1 MSYSIER
8 WGGGGMEI
16 ALSKGEMELLEILK
30 SRGGRAR
37 VEDIGDRSRVA
48 ALSILLKEK
57 GLIEIIERKRR
68 VLKLTDRGM
77 KHAKEGLPEEKLLR
91 IIKGR
96 GEVSLSELS
105 EFMGEDELNV
115 ALGEGRRKGL
125 LKIENRGEEVV
136 VIPLS
141 WEVPEREI
149 LDRIMGGELEEGDL
163 DQGILKNLRRR
174 GLVEVEEVSEAEVI
188 LTPLGLDAV
197 GGKIALVEEV
207 GKLNRDLIVT
217 GEWKKKKLKA
227 YDVRAS
233 PPLVYPGKPH
243 PYVSFLEEVREI
255 LIGMGFTEVKSPI
268 VESEFWNFDVLFQA
282 QDHPAREVHDSYK
295 LAHPKVADLSKYSE
309 LIDKIA
315 RTHEDG
321 WITGSKGWGY
331 KWNFEIARRLIL
343 RSQTT
348 AASARSLASGLEV
361 PSKIFA
367 IDKVF
372 RPEAPDKTHAFEFH
386 QCEGVVLAEGMNVR
400 NLMGFLA
407 EFSKNLG
414 FKEVKFKP
422 AYFPFT
428 EPSVEAYVKHEKLG
442 WIEIAGSGLF
452 RPEMLIPL
460 GYDYP
465 RVQALAWGIGIG
477 RLAMI
482 KLGLEDIREL
492 HSQNLEYLRNAPLV
506 W

>member
-1 MSYSIER
+1 
-8 WGGGGMEI
+8 MEI
-16 ALSKGEMELLEILK
+16 ALSKGEMELLQLLR
-30 SRGGRAR
+30 SRGGRA
-37 VEDIGDRSRVA
+37 ELGDIGDKSRVA
-48 ALSILLKEK
+48 ALSTLLKEK
-57 GLIEIIERKRR
+57 GLLEVVERKKK
-68 VLKLTDRGM
+68 VLRLTERGM
-77 KHAKEGLPEEKLLR
+77 RHAKEGLPEEKILR
-91 IIKGR
+91 ILRER
-96 GEVSLSELS
+96 GKANLSELS
-105 EFMGEDELNV
+105 SLMEEDELNV

-125 LKIENRGEEVV
+125 LRIESRDGEVT

-149 LDRIMGGELEEGDL
+149 IDKIMKGELEEEDV
-163 DQGILKNLRRR
+163 DQGILKSLRRR
-174 GLVEVEEVSEAEVI
+174 GLVETEDITEAEII
-188 LTPLGLDAV
+188 LTPLGLDAAE
-197 GGKIALVEEV
+197 GRIPLIEEV
-207 GKLNRDLIVT
+207 GKLSRDLIVS

-227 YDVRAS
+227 YDVKAS
-233 PPLVYPGKPH
+233 PPVVYPGKPH
-243 PYVSFLEEVREI
+243 PYVYFLEEVREI

-295 LAHPKVADLSKYSE
+295 LAYPEAADLSRYDE
-309 LIDKIA
+309 LVNRIA

-331 KWNFEIARRLIL
+331 KWSFEIARRLIL

-348 AASARSLASGLEV
+348 AASARSLANGLEV

-492 HSQNLEYLRNAPLV
+492 HSQNLDYLRKAPLV